1 MSAEQATTGQLR
13 PDGSR
18 PLPHPLEQLSIAE
31 SDAARQIIL
40 DVRGAQVAIN
50 FRSIAL
56 EEPPKKEL
64 IKFLDLEHT
73 GKLTAR
79 TARPA
84 RVARVQ
90 YDVVRADRKHEYTES
105 TVDIV
110 TRKELVHRIVDKSH
124 QSALTT

>member
-18 PLPHPLEQLSIAE
+18 ALPHPLEQLSIAE

-40 DVRGAQVAIN
+40 DARGAQVAIN

-90 YDVVRADRKHEYTES
+90 YDIIRANRKHEYTES
-105 TVDIV
+105 MVDIV
-110 TRKELVHRIVDKSH
+110 TGKELVQRIVDRSH